1 MKVYLT
7 GVDVIQT
14 PKTVYKNN
22 NDKTS
27 KKLKQFQEETDIIK
41 EDTINEDQKTHKH
54 SKSRIKKKKKTI
66 DKYQKK
72 LNNFISNEDLKNNTN
87 NNINNNNN

>member
-41 EDTINEDQKTHKH
+41 
-54 SKSRIKKKKKTI
+54 
-66 DKYQKK
+66 
-72 LNNFISNEDLKNNTN
+72 
-87 NNINNNNN
+87 